1 MLAMKEINR
10 NMKERSVKQEGFIS
24 TAFLIVMCTMMSLI
38 AAKADYIYKAD
49 TIFKKLEE
57 YEELFEAEAQV
68 LTYAKCVLIRED
80 TLDDFVAS
88 GMYVSVYNS
97 ADGYD
102 LYFLDYI
109 MEINVYDKQIV
120 NFTVKRL
127 N

>member
-1 MLAMKEINR
+1 
-10 NMKERSVKQEGFIS
+10 
-24 TAFLIVMCTMMSLI
+24 
-38 AAKADYIYKAD
+38 
-49 TIFKKLEE
+49 
-57 YEELFEAEAQV
+57 
-68 LTYAKCVLIRED
+68 
-80 TLDDFVAS
+80 
-88 GMYVSVYNS
+88 MYVSVYNS

>member
-1 MLAMKEINR
+1 
-10 NMKERSVKQEGFIS
+10 
-24 TAFLIVMCTMMSLI
+24 MSLI

-68 LTYAKCVLIRED
+68 LTYAKCSLIRED
-80 TLDDFVAS
+80 TLDDFVVS
-88 GMYVSVYNS
+88 GIYVSVYNS